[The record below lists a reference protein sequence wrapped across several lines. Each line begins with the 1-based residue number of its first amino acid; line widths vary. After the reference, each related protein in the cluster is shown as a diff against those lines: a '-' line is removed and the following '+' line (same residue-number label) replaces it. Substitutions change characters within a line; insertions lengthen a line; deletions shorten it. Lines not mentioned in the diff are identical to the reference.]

1 MSFAGNLKTVSLP
14 DIFQLIF
21 STKKTGVLFITKGD
35 SKKEIYFKGGFTIYA
50 TSTVEQDLFGNLL
63 LKMGR
68 ISKTELERVLKE
80 KKSGKKIGAAL
91 VEMGLFTREEILD
104 CLRMQIE
111 EIIYGLFGWKDGDFN
126 FVEGKMP
133 PPETIQTELNPMNI
147 IMEGP
152 RRIDEWE
159 ELKKVLPSDGVM
171 IELEKN
177 PVLKTEQVRLSRDE
191 VLVMASIGSGKKM
204 ANLLNES
211 SLDQFLTSK
220 ALANLMQAGLVKKG
234 KQTVEDTRPQ
244 VDETEELIRL
254 LATIYTHNFGTI
266 MQSLK
271 DKLGTKGEKVYTET
285 FQQRKS
291 EYPLLA
297 GQLTGKESDLGFD
310 LLLKLTKST
319 PKEASVHRLIANF
332 NDLLADY
339 LEVIQKF
346 LGKKLYRRTLS
357 QLKINTQNSINS
369 KKQLALKWGLEDE
382 FTRALRSKS

>member
-147 IMEGP
+147 IMEGT

>member
-21 STKKTGVLFITKGD
+21 STKKTGVLFVTKGD

-68 ISKTELERVLKE
+68 ISRTELERVLKE

-126 FVEGKMP
+126 FVEGKTP
-133 PPETIQTELNPMNI
+133 PPETIQAELNPMNI
-147 IMEGP
+147 IMEGT

-159 ELKKVLPSDGVM
+159 ELKKILPSDGVM

-204 ANLLNES
+204 GDLLNES

-234 KQTVEDTRPQ
+234 KQTVEDSRPQ
-244 VDETEELIRL
+244 VDETEELIKL
-254 LATIYTHNFGTI
+254 LANIYTHNFGTI

-285 FQQRKS
+285 FQQHKS

-297 GQLTGKESDLGFD
+297 AQLTGKESDLGFD

-332 NDLLADY
+332 NDLLTDY

-357 QLKINTQNSINS
+357 QLKINTQNNINS